1 MLRRILLLSI
11 FVAAYALRGYAETPY
26 DSVAAKASRFYA
38 QKEWRSALAMY
49 YMMLD
54 QRPKACA
61 TYARAIAVAGIAG
74 DAPAQKR
81 LTEAA
86 FAHRI
91 GVDSLFNGI
100 ARESIM
106 LGKADIFEKYLEN
119 VTSYEP
125 WLKRVASAGLLKY
138 FLFRHNGPEAV
149 KYAQLM
155 LSGMPDDIGYMCDMA
170 QGYLD
175 SNNLAAAE
183 DVYRKVLA
191 AKPDNVKALLYL
203 GNAALAKG
211 DKKAGAEYLRRAFE
225 LSPTPYLERTLKGL
239 TAPSPR

>member
-1 MLRRILLLSI
+1 MLRRVLLLLI

-49 YMMLD
+49 YLMLD
-54 QRPKACA
+54 QRPKVCD
-61 TYARAIAVAGIAG
+61 TYTRAIAVAGIA
-74 DAPAQKR
+74 DDVSAQKR

-86 FAHRI
+86 FAHRV

-100 ARESIM
+100 ANESIR
-106 LGKADIFEKYLEN
+106 LGQAEIFEKYLEN
-119 VTSYEP
+119 VVAYEP

-149 KYAQLM
+149 KYARLM
-155 LSGMPDDIGYMCDMA
+155 LEGMPEDVGYMCDMA

-175 SNNLAAAE
+175 SNNLVEAE
-183 DVYRKVLA
+183 AVYRKVLGVE
-191 AKPDNVKALLYL
+191 PDNVEALLYL
-203 GNAALAKG
+203 GNAALDKG

-225 LSPTPYLERTLKGL
+225 LSPTPYLERTLKEL
-239 TAPSPR
+239 TVQDRR